1 MDVYFDSNINVY
13 ADNILAALPPS
24 PPGWCWPRVP
34 AHLLLLLPGTL
45 RPAAAVGALA
55 RGAGAGGSGAA
66 TTVCNTLVTL
76 VKLII

>member
-1 MDVYFDSNINVY
+1 MFKLTIFWPHYRRLL
-13 ADNILAALPPS
+13 LAGAGPVHPP
-24 PPGWCWPRVP
+24 P
-34 AHLLLLLPGTL
+34 HLLLLLSGTL

>member
-24 PPGWCWPRVP
+24 PPGWCWPRV
-34 AHLLLLLPGTL
+34 LLLLSGTL

-66 TTVCNTLVTL
+66 TTVRNTLVAL
-76 VKLII
+76 VKLIII